1 METLKKMLQSAFV
14 AVILFAPTSQS
25 IAGVAVGISINV
37 APPELPVYD
46 QPVCPGPTICGPP
59 VTGRMV
65 MKDII
70 GFREFGFWPH
80 SRAFFGRPGIGGG
93 RTDIM
98 FGMMDTG
105 AGMSDFMAG
114 SAMDTAIRESVFM
127 EDIGAMGSIIIIVP

>member
-1 METLKKMLQSAFV
+1 MGTLKKMLQSAFV

-25 IAGVAVGISINV
+25 IVGVVVGISLTWR
-37 APPELPVYD
+37 LPVAGLRSARLSGTDYMWT
-46 QPVCPGPTICGPP
+46 PGYWAYGDEGYYW
-59 VTGRMV
+59 V
-65 MKDII
+65 
-70 GFREFGFWPH
+70 REFGFWPH